1 MSELKSILVAVDFGS
16 TSQRAYEAAIDLAS
30 RLRAPLEIVHVCA
43 PVPTTVTDESAYTAP
58 VRERL
63 AGLVDNATSRGV
75 TARAHLKLETPV
87 FGLLEIIDQLEPM
100 LVVVGSHGR
109 RGIQRALLG
118 SVSDALAHRSA
129 VPVVIVPAPERKQAA
144 ERAAWSCASCGH
156 ILGKNESSEYCNRC
170 SATPVQWIGAPIT
183 SGPIDLAEAAIGEAT
198 VPDLSA
204 SQTRDPASTFAISP
218 PGVEG
223 YDVNPELRVRY

>member
-129 VPVVIVPAPERKQAA
+129 